1 MGVTPLVVGLT
12 IVAVGTSSPEMVVS
26 GEAAFYGQSAIALGN
41 VVGSNIGNIALILGI
56 AALVCPMKARAEII
70 QRELP
75 IMIGVMALLWILV
88 LDGEVG
94 RLDGLLL
101 FLGSFAYTFF
111 VYSVARRN
119 RLRAID
125 AEFSEAVG
133 QPSQRTW
140 LDVMMLIGGL
150 ALLIIGAKLLINGAL
165 AIATFFKISQVII
178 GLTVVAIGTSLPE
191 LATSVVA
198 ALKKEPDVALGNAIG
213 SNILNVLL
221 ILGITALI
229 QPISA
234 AEIKVTDLGM
244 MLGSSVLLFVL
255 LRWRSGLDRL
265 GATILLS
272 GYGLYMYSLIR

>member
-1 MGVTPLVVGLT
+1 
-12 IVAVGTSSPEMVVS
+12 
-26 GEAAFYGQSAIALGN
+26 
-41 VVGSNIGNIALILGI
+41 
-56 AALVCPMKARAEII
+56 MKARAEII
-70 QRELP
+70 QREMP
-75 IMIGVMALLWILV
+75 VMIGVMALLWILV

-101 FLGSFAYTFF
+101 FLCSIAYFYFCLFGRSPQQVSRSERRVFRSRDSTIEANLGGCRDAPRGPDFACSRCQ
-111 VYSVARRN
+111 V
-119 RLRAID
+119 
-125 AEFSEAVG
+125 
-133 QPSQRTW
+133 
-140 LDVMMLIGGL
+140 LIT
-150 ALLIIGAKLLINGAL
+150 GAL
-165 AIATFFKISQVII
+165 GYAAYFKLSEVIV

-234 AEIKVTDLGM
+234 VEIKVTDLGV

-255 LRWRSGLDRL
+255 LRWRSTLDRAG
-265 GATILLS
+265 GAILLV
-272 GYGLYMYSLIR
+272 GYVLYVVSLVR